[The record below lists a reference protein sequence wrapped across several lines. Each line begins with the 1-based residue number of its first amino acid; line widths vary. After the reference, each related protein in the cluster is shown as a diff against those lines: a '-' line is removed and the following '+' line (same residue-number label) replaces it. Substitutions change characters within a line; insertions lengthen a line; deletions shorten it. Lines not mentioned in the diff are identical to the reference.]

1 MSFDKWWNWYNY
13 ERLVS

>member
-1 MSFDKWWNWYNY
+1 MSLDKWWIWYNY